1 MSETEEVLF
10 GFLFEHFVTHPAS
23 RRPAQNPGRLDYGFH
38 DVDVD
43 AVGGDVEPAQVR
55 REDRAAQPEGG
66 RRNGRVHQ
74 DHGGMRC
81 SDGNQGK
88 NNRII
93 AIINCLYLFLSK
105 LWKRCSATSLGIATL
120 YKFFLRLA
128 TLSQ

>member
-38 DVDVD
+38 DGDVD

-55 REDRAAQPEGG
+55 RDDRAAHPEGG

-74 DHGGMRC
+74 DHGGVRR

-93 AIINCLYLFLSK
+93 AIIKCLYLFLSK
-105 LWKRCSATSLGIATL
+105 L
-120 YKFFLRLA
+120 
-128 TLSQ
+128 